1 MYKMNKYFV
10 EFLGTM
16 FLMFVILVTGNWA
29 AIGAALAIAAL
40 LGGAISG
47 GAFNPAVAI
56 TLYASGKIPK
66 SDVLPYVIVEI
77 LGALAG
83 FYVYK
88 KFVNKA

>member
-1 MYKMNKYFV
+1 MNKYFV